1 MNAGPACPRCGAT
14 ITNPNATA
22 CIYCQQP
29 LASQAPQGYGAP
41 PQGYGAPPPQGYGAP
56 PQGYGAPPQGYGA
69 PMQGPGFYPQQR
81 IQASSG
87 WGGFWQAMSILQWIR
102 IGIAVV
108 VLSMIALGACIN
120 AIAN

>member
-1 MNAGPACPRCGAT
+1 
-14 ITNPNATA
+14 
-22 CIYCQQP
+22 
-29 LASQAPQGYGAP
+29 
-41 PQGYGAPPPQGYGAP
+41 
-56 PQGYGAPPQGYGA
+56 
-69 PMQGPGFYPQQR
+69 MQGPGFYPQQR